1 MRVLLPIAVIVAVV
15 MTGCTTDSTET
26 VPSPA
31 PSAPAASPSVPPSEV
46 TTDPSQMWQRALEQ
60 TGGSDGAV
68 VDVQLITD
76 VEGFERI
83 TSGEGYVEMNQ
94 GYGDIVWTDEL
105 GTTREVLTADGHFLE
120 VDGTWFAI
128 ESPGSLPTTVA
139 FDPLRGLDAA
149 TNVVDAG
156 GEVVFGVNTTRLDAQ
171 LDPSQGA
178 TSMGFSDEERTV
190 FVDNDDA
197 SLTSTMWVD
206 EQGRIVRLLRDYRS
220 ESVDGDPISAT
231 SLYVFTGVGVVQP
244 IDVPETADA
253 IPAPV

>member
-1 MRVLLPIAVIVAVV
+1 MRVLLPIGVIAAVFMA
-15 MTGCTTDSTET
+15 GCTTDSTET
-26 VPSPA
+26 ASSPA
-31 PSAPAASPSVPPSEV
+31 PSTPAASPSVQPSEV
-46 TTDPSQMWQRALEQ
+46 TIDPSEMWQRALEQ
-60 TGGSDGAV
+60 TRRAGGAV

-83 TSGEGYVEMNQ
+83 TSGEGYVEMAQ
-94 GYGDIVWTDEL
+94 SHGDIAWTDEL

-120 VDGTWFAI
+120 VEGTWFAI

-139 FDPLRGLDAA
+139 FDPLRGLDSA
-149 TNVVDAG
+149 TNVVDG
-156 GEVVFGVNTTRLDAQ
+156 GEEVVFGVDTTRLDAQ

-178 TSMGFSDEERTV
+178 TAMGFSDEERTV
-190 FVDNDDA
+190 FVDNDEA

-220 ESVDGDPISAT
+220 ASVDGDPISAT
-231 SLYVFTGVGVVQP
+231 SLYVFTGVGVAQP
-244 IDVPETADA
+244 IDVPETAEA